1 MEKRKIKLK
10 KPNIMIKFL
19 VIICLFYTKIV
30 ISQVRLNYAKSEIV
44 SEFSDNKFK
53 LKEFK
58 YNGLDAVAIFTVRV
72 NLLYLFNTS
81 KSSIMNILI
90 PHTQEDL
97 KHFIE
102 LYNKEYVIISD
113 TEWKMYSKNNV
124 ATIELIYSQ
133 AQGKPTIRWILID

>member
-1 MEKRKIKLK
+1 
-10 KPNIMIKFL
+10 
-19 VIICLFYTKIV
+19 
-30 ISQVRLNYAKSEIV
+30 
-44 SEFSDNKFK
+44 
-53 LKEFK
+53 
-58 YNGLDAVAIFTVRV
+58 
-72 NLLYLFNTS
+72 
-81 KSSIMNILI
+81 MNILI